1 MTRRLIS
8 FFFNTLNNF
17 WKETQLWKEAP
28 PWSFQTLAVKQFQE
42 NLNQT
47 SETKQNWRINRHST
61 KNIPITIFLEI
72 LYLSM
77 KSLINLKIIWNNYFN
92 RLLQKFDQ
100 TQYKQRLNVMRRLTT
115 ETLLIK
121 LKLKNSSQSVFF
133 NHFPV
138 FFFNPLT
145 LKI

>member
-8 FFFNTLNNF
+8 FFFNSLNNF
-17 WKETQLWKEAP
+17 SKETQLWKEAP

-61 KNIPITIFLEI
+61 KNMPITIFLEI

-77 KSLINLKIIWNNYFN
+77 TSLINLKIIWNNYFN
-92 RLLQKFDQ
+92 RLLFDQ

-121 LKLKNSSQSVFF
+121 LRLKNSSQSVFF
-133 NHFPV
+133 NHFPES
-138 FFFNPLT
+138 FFNPLT